1 MISKVFGLTFGL
13 KLMELREVDA
23 QVNYKKLHKKY
34 PELLKILEDE
44 EKHEKE
50 LIDMLEEAKL

>member
-1 MISKVFGLTFGL
+1 
-13 KLMELREVDA
+13 
-23 QVNYKKLHKKY
+23 VNYKKLHKKY